1 MKNANQILKAIMV
14 KLGMEVKLEQMKLSD
29 GVTIVEADEFA
40 PDNEL
45 FIITEDEQKIAM
57 PIGEYELENGMIVVV
72 QEEGII
78 AEVKEKE
85 EEVEEEPTNEEV
97 VEEGG
102 EMAQDPAPQP
112 KSVIETQSSIK
123 EYKFSQ
129 EDIDAKDKKIAEL
142 EAKIIELSKEPEA
155 EATDIVEFSEE
166 PKPISFNPEN
176 VNEIAY
182 DLGENATM
190 SRRDIILNNIY
201 NNKK

>member
-29 GVTIVEADEFA
+29 GVTIIEADEFA

-57 PIGEYELENGMIVVV
+57 PIGEYELENGMLVVV

-129 EDIDAKDKKIAEL
+129 EDMDSKDQKIAEL
-142 EAKIIELSKEPEA
+142 EAKIIELSK
-155 EATDIVEFSEE
+155 VEEVSEEVELSEE

-176 VNEIAY
+176 VNEMAY
-182 DLGENATM
+182 DLGENSTM

-201 NNKK
+201 NNK

>member
-1 MKNANQILKAIMV
+1 MKNANQILKTIMT

-40 PDNEL
+40 PE
-45 FIITEDEQKIAM
+45 FEIFAVTEDEQKIALPM
-57 PIGEYELENGMIVVV
+57 GEYELEDGRIIVVEV
-72 QEEGII
+72 EGII
-78 AEVKEKE
+78 AQVKEKQEEQE
-85 EEVEEEPTNEEV
+85 EEVQEEV

-129 EDIDAKDKKIAEL
+129 EDIDAKDQKIAEL
-142 EAKIIELSKEPEA
+142 EAKILELSK
-155 EATDIVEFSEE
+155 VEEVSEEVELSEE

-176 VNEIAY
+176 VNEMAY
-182 DLGENATM
+182 ELSDNATM

>member
-1 MKNANQILKAIMV
+1 MNTYKRIVREIQA
-14 KLGMEVKLEQMKLSD
+14 KLGIEVKLEQMKLSD

-40 PDNEL
+40 PE
-45 FIITEDEQKIAM
+45 FEIFVVTEDEQKIAL
-57 PIGEYELENGMIVVV
+57 PIGEYELEDGRIIVVEV
-72 QEEGII
+72 EGII
-78 AEVKEKE
+78 AQVKEKQEEQE
-85 EEVEEEPTNEEV
+85 EEVQEEV

-102 EMAQDPAPQP
+102 EMAQDQAPQP

-129 EDIDAKDKKIAEL
+129 EDIDAKDEKIAEL
-142 EAKIIELSKEPEA
+142 EAKILELSK
-155 EATDIVEFSEE
+155 VEEVSEEVELSEE

-176 VNEIAY
+176 VNEMAY
-182 DLGENATM
+182 ELSDNATM